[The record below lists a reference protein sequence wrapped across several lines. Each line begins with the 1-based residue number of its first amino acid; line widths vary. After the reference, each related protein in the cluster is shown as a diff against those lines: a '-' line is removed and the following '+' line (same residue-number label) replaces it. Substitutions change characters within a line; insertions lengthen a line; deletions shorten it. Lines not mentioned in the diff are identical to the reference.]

1 MGAEIDLAESDID
14 SVFSARTIRSRLGDK
29 PAIAPFKQT
38 LAWGRERLYGMFTEG
53 TSAHT
58 LVSALSFLAGVWL
71 VVAPYALDQV
81 DPAGVWIGT
90 AVGIAVAVVAV
101 VRMLAPART
110 AAVGI
115 VNVGLGAWLVVLP
128 LVLARPPLAARNDVV
143 VGVLLIVF
151 AAASTLLGRRA
162 RRARRG

>member
-58 LVSALSFLAGVWL
+58 LVSALSFLVDEVLREAWRL
-71 VVAPYALDQV
+71 SLIHISEPTRPY
-81 DPAGVWIGT
+81 
-90 AVGIAVAVVAV
+90 
-101 VRMLAPART
+101 
-110 AAVGI
+110 
-115 VNVGLGAWLVVLP
+115 
-128 LVLARPPLAARNDVV
+128 
-143 VGVLLIVF
+143 
-151 AAASTLLGRRA
+151 
-162 RRARRG
+162 